1 MGEDRIV
8 AALRAVNRVV
18 GWAIGILLLVVA
30 AFILV
35 EIVLR
40 QTGGVLGGTDE
51 ISGYMTAVVASWGFA
66 YALTEQ
72 SHVRIDLAQRLTP
85 SPVRA
90 ALDCLALAATAAV
103 ALVVT
108 WYGWQVLAK
117 TIESDAHA
125 NTPLETPLW
134 IPQAVWFAGWVW
146 FSANAAVLAVVSATM
161 AARGRFAAVE
171 DAFGVRGEVEV
182 EE

>member
-8 AALRAVNRVV
+8 ARLRGANRVV
-18 GWAIGILLLVVA
+18 GYATGFLLLVVA

-85 SPVRA
+85 LPVRA
-90 ALDCLALAATAAV
+90 AMDCLALFATAAV
-103 ALVVT
+103 ALVVA

-146 FSANAAVLAVVSATM
+146 FAANAAILAAVSVVM

-171 DAFGVRGEVEV
+171 EAFGVRGEVE
-182 EE
+182 E